1 MKKIIRLTERDL
13 VKLIK
18 SILVEQSDIESDI
31 ESDIDSNV
39 KTDNFEGGIPKVC
52 PKCKS
57 PNSKMYRCQWCG
69 YNFIDSSVKQEINQ
83 KLDYNDIL
91 QMIESVVPNED
102 LVLLK
107 ELLGSNFNEYIK
119 RIAEL
124 SYILEK
130 YTGINKKNIEIGVKQ
145 NFRAYFSDFSFNISY
160 DKVKKSCIDYFG
172 DETSGDNSPF
182 SIDVFNFD
190 SEKGHFYNKVR
201 TKLHVL
207 FRDDVFDDFISY
219 VTNLTTKLNNVESKK
234 SNSNEY
240 LVAKTLIPITI
251 IAIRELIN
259 RIIENDFSK

>member
-91 QMIESVVPNED
+91 QMIESVVPNDD
-102 LVLLK
+102 LLLLK

-124 SYILEK
+124 SYIMEK
-130 YTGINKKNIEIGVKQ
+130 YTGIHQYNSAAGVFGGIKQ
-145 NFRAYFSDFSFNISY
+145 NFSAYFSDFNFDISY
-160 DKVKKSCIDYFG
+160 GEIKESCIDYFE
-172 DETSGDNSPF
+172 DED
-182 SIDVFNFD
+182 IDVRTFKSD
-190 SEKGHFYNKVR
+190 KGYLYNKVR
-201 TKLHVL
+201 TILNDL
-207 FRDDVFDDFISY
+207 FGGNDYLNDFISY
-219 VTNLTTKLNNVESKK
+219 VTNLTTKLNNAESKK
-234 SNSNEY
+234 SNSNDY
-240 LVAKTLIPITI
+240 LVAETLIPITI
-251 IAIRELIN
+251 FVIRELIN
-259 RIIENDFSK
+259 TIIENDFGE